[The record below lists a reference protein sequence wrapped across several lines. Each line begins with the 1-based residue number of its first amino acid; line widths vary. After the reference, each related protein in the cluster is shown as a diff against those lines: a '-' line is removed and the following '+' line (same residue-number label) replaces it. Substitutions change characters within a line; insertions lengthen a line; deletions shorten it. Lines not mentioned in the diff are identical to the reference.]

1 MPTTSHHYALF
12 GKKLLERD
20 FSVNI
25 LLKTVFKS
33 FIAILS
39 YICRWASCRGALPQ
53 PIVVFVFVASA
64 LSAPKRKRVMTAFL
78 ALIATRTVAEAV
90 HGYVYGNDDW
100 EDDDLVKQTSDKDS
114 NI

>member
-1 MPTTSHHYALF
+1 M
-12 GKKLLERD
+12 
-20 FSVNI
+20 NI

-39 YICRWASCRGALPQ
+39 YVCRWASCRGALPQ

-64 LSAPKRKRVMTAFL
+64 LSAPKRKKVMTAFL

-100 EDDDLVKQTSDKDS
+100 EDDDLVKTSEKDS